1 MVGIVE
7 LVGIYITDRL
17 SLSDAL
23 EAFFEM
29 EAESLQSTAITRV
42 ATDCLRDAEGE
53 AVRVCTEDVSDGFR
67 ARVGVTSNFPL
78 GLADLRA

>member
-1 MVGIVE
+1 M
-7 LVGIYITDRL
+7 TDRL

-23 EAFFEM
+23 EAFFARD
-29 EAESLQSTAITRV
+29 AENLPSTAITRV
-42 ATDCLRDAEGE
+42 ATDCLRDVEGE

-67 ARVGVTSNFPL
+67 ARVGVTSSFPI